1 VYRNATRFLDAA
13 GFPFSHPERSSI
25 LVPMDDWKDWLR
37 ERMGVL
43 VLVALALAAGVW
55 WWQGR
60 PVTHPPG
67 VLAPADPVQTA
78 PDPTEPWTFRDH
90 RITPLA
96 RFEIRARI
104 LSTER
109 YRFDRAAELSPV
121 DFALGW
127 GPMSDSRVL
136 DAVTIS
142 QDGRW
147 YHWSAARLPI
157 PPAEISS
164 HSANMHMIPA
174 TRAVAHRLLEARVGE
189 IVHLEGNLVRAD
201 GKDGWHW
208 VSSLSRTDTG
218 DGSCEVVWVEHAEVS
233 DR

>member
-1 VYRNATRFLDAA
+1 
-13 GFPFSHPERSSI
+13 
-25 LVPMDDWKDWLR
+25 MDDLRDWIR
-37 ERMGVL
+37 ERWG
-43 VLVALALAAGVW
+43 LATLSLLAGLLGLW

-60 PVTHPPG
+60 PIPQSPG
-67 VLAPADPVQTA
+67 ILAPLEPLQ
-78 PDPTEPWTFRDH
+78 TEPESPVPWVFHEH

-96 RFEIRARI
+96 HFELRARV

-127 GPMSDSRVL
+127 GPMSDSRIL
-136 DAVTIS
+136 QAFTIE
-142 QDGRW
+142 QRDRW
-147 YHWSAARLPI
+147 YFWRSGNMPISAAEVI
-157 PPAEISS
+157 S
-164 HSANMHMIPA
+164 HSANMHLIPA
-174 TRAVAHRLLEARVGE
+174 NGSIERRLLAVRTGQ
-189 IVHLEGNLVRAD
+189 LVELRGQLIRAD

-218 DGSCEVVWVEHAEVS
+218 DGSCEVVWVESVGAA

>member
-1 VYRNATRFLDAA
+1 MD
-13 GFPFSHPERSSI
+13 E
-25 LVPMDDWKDWLR
+25 LVDWVR
-37 ERMGVL
+37 ERRGL
-43 VLVALALAAGVW
+43 VIAGLLALLLGAW

-60 PVTHPPG
+60 PVSQSPG
-67 VLAPADPVQTA
+67 ILAPLDPVQTE
-78 PDPTEPWTFRDH
+78 PDSKATWTFHGH

-96 RFEIRARI
+96 HFELRARV
-104 LSTER
+104 LSVER

-136 DAVTIS
+136 AAFNIRQ
-142 QDGRW
+142 QDRW
-147 YHWSAARLPI
+147 YFWSSGNLPI
-157 PPAEISS
+157 PAVEVVS

-174 TRAVAHRLLEARVGE
+174 NRSVERRLLAVKPGQL
-189 IVHLEGNLVRAD
+189 LELRGQLIRAD

-218 DGSCEVVWVEHAEVS
+218 DGSCEVVWVESASAADH
-233 DR
+233 